1 MLSFAFYLRGYIFV
15 KALRASPLS
24 YNISRIGVVFMNY
37 FLGIDIAKTNHVA
50 SLINNNGDIVIRAIK
65 FINSNEGF
73 NRLLNTIQSKLGD
86 LSNIEVAMEATG
98 HYWLS
103 LYSALTDN
111 NFNVSVY
118 NPYQIKSYRGAYNN
132 RKQKNDIID
141 SIIIADYLRVFG
153 SKESKFPEEK
163 LLSLKQL
170 TRFRAN
176 IVANVSSLKV
186 QVIGLLDKVFPEYKK
201 LFCDTFGNTSK
212 QLLLNCPT
220 PDDIINISTTKLANL
235 LSKNSKG
242 RFNKDTALHIK
253 EVAKSSFGIK
263 FTTDACSFEIKQ
275 LINQIVFLESQI
287 DAVSKEI
294 KELYNKLDS
303 HLLSVPGIGDNLA
316 PIILAEIGDINNFDK
331 PSKLIAFAGTDPS
344 ENQSGNKLSS
354 NDKTSKRGSPYL
366 RHAIYT
372 ASLVAISNEPELRAY
387 YDKKISEGK
396 HHFVALAGISRKLLT
411 IIYYIL
417 KEDRDYIRYDNI
429 KDKLN

>member
-1 MLSFAFYLRGYIFV
+1 
-15 KALRASPLS
+15 
-24 YNISRIGVVFMNY
+24 MNY

-50 SLINNNGDIVIRAIK
+50 SLINNTGDVVIRAIK
-65 FINSNEGF
+65 FTNSNDGF
-73 NRLLNTIQSKLGD
+73 NKLLSTIQDKLGN
-86 LSNIEVAMEATG
+86 LSNIEIAMEATG

-111 NFNVSVY
+111 DFNVSVY

-153 SKESKFPEEK
+153 SKKSKLPEENI
-163 LLSLKQL
+163 LSLKQL
-170 TRFRAN
+170 TRFRSN
-176 IVANVSSLKV
+176 IVDNVSSLKV

-201 LFCDTFGNTSK
+201 LFCDTFGTTSK
-212 QLLLNCPT
+212 QLLLHCPT
-220 PDDIINISTTKLANL
+220 PDDIIKISTTKLANL
-235 LSKNSKG
+235 LSKHSRGK
-242 RFNKDTALHIK
+242 FNKDTALHIK
-253 EVAKSSFGIK
+253 DVAKGSFGIK
-263 FTTDACSFEIKQ
+263 FTTDALE
-275 LINQIVFLESQI
+275 NQIDE
-287 DAVSKEI
+287 VSKEI
-294 KELYNKLDS
+294 KELYDKLDS
-303 HLLSVPGIGDNLA
+303 HLLSVPGVGVHLA
-316 PIILAEIGDINNFDK
+316 PVILAEIGNINNFDK

-354 NDKTSKRGSPYL
+354 NEKTSKRGSPYL

-429 KDKLN
+429 KDKYN

>member
-1 MLSFAFYLRGYIFV
+1 
-15 KALRASPLS
+15 
-24 YNISRIGVVFMNY
+24 MNY

-65 FINSNEGF
+65 FTNSNEGF
-73 NRLLNTIQSKLGD
+73 NKLLNTIQSKLGD

-294 KELYNKLDS
+294 KELYNELDS

>member
-50 SLINNNGDIVIRAIK
+50 SLINNNGDVVIRAIK
-65 FINSNEGF
+65 FTNSNEGF
-73 NRLLNTIQSKLGD
+73 NKLLNTIQSKLGD

>member
-1 MLSFAFYLRGYIFV
+1 
-15 KALRASPLS
+15 
-24 YNISRIGVVFMNY
+24 MNY
-37 FLGIDIAKTNHVA
+37 YLGIDIAKTNHVA
-50 SLINNNGDIVIRAIK
+50 SLINNNGNVVIKAIK
-65 FINSNEGF
+65 FTNSKEGF
-73 NRLLNTIQSKLGD
+73 NKLLTTIQDKLKD

-111 NFNVSVY
+111 GFLVSVY

-153 SKESKFPEEK
+153 SKDSKLLEDD

-170 TRFRAN
+170 TRFRSN
-176 IVANVSSLKV
+176 IVNNVASLKV

-201 LFCDTFGNTSK
+201 LFCDTFGATSK
-212 QLLLNCPT
+212 QLLLTCPT
-220 PDDIINISTTKLANL
+220 PDDIIKISTTKLSNL
-235 LSKNSKG
+235 LTKHSKG

-275 LINQIVFLESQI
+275 LINQIIFLENQI
-287 DAVSKEI
+287 DEVDKQI
-294 KELYNKLDS
+294 KELYDKLDN
-303 HLLSVPGIGDNLA
+303 HLLSVPGIGKTIA

-331 PSKLIAFAGTDPS
+331 PSKLIAFAGVDPS
-344 ENQSGNKLSS
+344 ENQSGNKLST
-354 NDKTSKRGSPYL
+354 NEKTSKRGSPYL
-366 RHAIYT
+366 RHAIYN

-417 KEDRDYIRYDNI
+417 KEDRDYIRYDHI
-429 KDKLN
+429 KDNNN

>member
-1 MLSFAFYLRGYIFV
+1 MYY
-15 KALRASPLS
+15 
-24 YNISRIGVVFMNY
+24 Y
-37 FLGIDIAKTNHVA
+37 LGIDIAKTNHIA

-65 FINSNEGF
+65 FTNSNEGF
-73 NRLLNTIQSKLGD
+73 HKFLSILQDKLGN
-86 LSNIEVAMEATG
+86 LNNIEIAMETTG

-111 NFNVSVY
+111 GFNVSVY
-118 NPYQIKSYRGAYNN
+118 NPYQIKAYQGAYNN

-153 SKESKFPEEK
+153 SKNSKLPEENI
-163 LLSLKQL
+163 LSLKQL
-170 TRFRAN
+170 TRFRSN
-176 IVANVSSLKV
+176 IVSNVSSLKV

-201 LFCDTFGNTSK
+201 LFCDIFGTTSK

-220 PDDIINISTTKLANL
+220 PEDIIKIPTTKLANL
-235 LSKNSKG
+235 LSKHSKG
-242 RFNKDTALHIK
+242 RFNKDTATHIK
-253 EVAKSSFGIK
+253 ETAKNSFGIK

-275 LINQIVFLESQI
+275 LINQIIFLENQI
-287 DAVSKEI
+287 DEVSKQI
-294 KELYNKLDS
+294 KELYDKLDS
-303 HLLSVPGIGDNLA
+303 HLLSVPGIGVNLA

-331 PSKLIAFAGTDPS
+331 PSKLIAFAGADPS
-344 ENQSGNKLSS
+344 ENQSGNKLST

-387 YDKKISEGK
+387 YDKKIKEGK
-396 HHFVALAGISRKLLT
+396 HHFVALTGISRKLLT

-417 KEDRDYIRYDNI
+417 KEDRDYIRYDQKHN
-429 KDKLN
+429 

>member
-1 MLSFAFYLRGYIFV
+1 
-15 KALRASPLS
+15 
-24 YNISRIGVVFMNY
+24 MNY

-50 SLINNNGDIVIRAIK
+50 SLINNSGDVVIRAIK
-65 FINSNEGF
+65 FTNSNEGF
-73 NRLLNTIQSKLGD
+73 NKLLTTIQDKLGD

-111 NFNVSVY
+111 GFNVSVY
-118 NPYQIKSYRGAYNN
+118 NPYQVKSYRAAYNN
-132 RKQKNDIID
+132 RKQKNDVID

-153 SKESKFPEEK
+153 SKDSKLPEEN

-170 TRFRAN
+170 TRFRSN
-176 IVANVSSLKV
+176 IVDNVSSLKV

-201 LFCDTFGNTSK
+201 LFCDTFGTTSK

-220 PDDIINISTTKLANL
+220 PDDIIKISTTKLANL
-235 LSKNSKG
+235 LSKHSKG
-242 RFNKDTALHIK
+242 KFNKDNALHIK

-275 LINQIVFLESQI
+275 LINQIIFLENQI
-287 DAVSKEI
+287 DEVSKEI

-303 HLLSVPGIGDNLA
+303 HLLSVPGVGVNLA

-344 ENQSGNKLSS
+344 ENQSGNKASS
-354 NDKTSKRGSPYL
+354 NEKTSKRGSPYL
-366 RHAIYT
+366 RHAIHT

-429 KDKLN
+429 KDNKN

>member
-1 MLSFAFYLRGYIFV
+1 
-15 KALRASPLS
+15 
-24 YNISRIGVVFMNY
+24 MNY

-50 SLINNNGDIVIRAIK
+50 SLINNNGDVVIRAIK
-65 FINSNEGF
+65 FTNSNEGF
-73 NRLLNTIQSKLGD
+73 NKLLNTIQSKLGD

-201 LFCDTFGNTSK
+201 LFVIPLVIPRSNYYLIVQLLMTLSIF
-212 QLLLNCPT
+212 LLLNLLIYYQKILKVDLT
-220 PDDIINISTTKLANL
+220 KILLFIS
-235 LSKNSKG
+235 
-242 RFNKDTALHIK
+242 R
-253 EVAKSSFGIK
+253 KS
-263 FTTDACSFEIKQ
+263 
-275 LINQIVFLESQI
+275 L
-287 DAVSKEI
+287 
-294 KELYNKLDS
+294 S
-303 HLLSVPGIGDNLA
+303 HLLVLNL
-316 PIILAEIGDINNFDK
+316 LLMLVLLKSNN
-331 PSKLIAFAGTDPS
+331 
-344 ENQSGNKLSS
+344 LS
-354 NDKTSKRGSPYL
+354 
-366 RHAIYT
+366 
-372 ASLVAISNEPELRAY
+372 
-387 YDKKISEGK
+387 
-396 HHFVALAGISRKLLT
+396 
-411 IIYYIL
+411 
-417 KEDRDYIRYDNI
+417 IR
-429 KDKLN
+429 

>member
-1 MLSFAFYLRGYIFV
+1 
-15 KALRASPLS
+15 
-24 YNISRIGVVFMNY
+24 MNY
-37 FLGIDIAKTNHVA
+37 YLGIDIAKTNHVA
-50 SLINNNGDIVIRAIK
+50 SLINNNGNVVIKAIK
-65 FINSNEGF
+65 FTNSKEGF
-73 NRLLNTIQSKLGD
+73 NKLLTTIQDKLKD

-111 NFNVSVY
+111 GFPVSVY

-153 SKESKFPEEK
+153 SKDSKLPEDN

-170 TRFRAN
+170 TRFRSN
-176 IVANVSSLKV
+176 IVTNVASLKV

-201 LFCDTFGNTSK
+201 LFCNTFGVTSK
-212 QLLLNCPT
+212 QLLLTCPT
-220 PDDIINISTTKLANL
+220 PDDIIKISTTKLSNL
-235 LSKNSKG
+235 LTKHSKG

-275 LINQIVFLESQI
+275 LINQIIFLENQT
-287 DAVSKEI
+287 DEVDKQI
-294 KELYNKLDS
+294 KELYDKLDN
-303 HLLSVPGIGDNLA
+303 HLLSVPGVGSTIA
-316 PIILAEIGDINNFDK
+316 PIILSEIGDINNFDK
-331 PSKLIAFAGTDPS
+331 PSKLIAFAGIDPS
-344 ENQSGNKLSS
+344 ENQSGNKLST
-354 NDKTSKRGSPYL
+354 NEKTSKRGSPYL
-366 RHAIYT
+366 RHAIYN

-417 KEDRDYIRYDNI
+417 KEDRNYIRYDHIRDN
-429 KDKLN
+429 KN

>member
-1 MLSFAFYLRGYIFV
+1 
-15 KALRASPLS
+15 
-24 YNISRIGVVFMNY
+24 MNY

-50 SLINNNGDIVIRAIK
+50 SLINNNGDVVIRAIK
-65 FINSNEGF
+65 FTNSNEGF
-73 NRLLNTIQSKLGD
+73 NKLLNTIQSKLGD

-316 PIILAEIGDINNFDK
+316 PIVLAEIGDINNFDK

>member
-1 MLSFAFYLRGYIFV
+1 MLAFAFYLRGYIFV
-15 KALRASPLS
+15 KVLRALPLS
-24 YNISRIGVVFMNY
+24 YISRIGVVFMNY

-50 SLINNNGDIVIRAIK
+50 SLINNNGDVVIRAIK
-65 FINSNEGF
+65 FTNSNEGF
-73 NRLLNTIQSKLGD
+73 DKLLNTIQDKLVD

-111 NFNVSVY
+111 GFNVSVY
-118 NPYQIKSYRGAYNN
+118 NPYQVKSYRGAYNN
-132 RKQKNDIID
+132 RKQKNDVID

-153 SKESKFPEEK
+153 SKESKLPEEN

-170 TRFRAN
+170 TRFRSN
-176 IVANVSSLKV
+176 IVDNVSSLKV
-186 QVIGLLDKVFPEYKK
+186 QVIGIIDKVFPEYKK
-201 LFCDTFGNTSK
+201 LFCDTFGTTSK
-212 QLLLNCPT
+212 QILLNCPT

-235 LSKNSKG
+235 LSKYSKG
-242 RFNKDTALHIK
+242 KFNKETALHIK
-253 EVAKSSFGIK
+253 KVAKQSFGIK

-275 LINQIVFLESQI
+275 LINQIIFLENQI
-287 DAVSKEI
+287 DEVGKEI

-303 HLLSVPGIGDNLA
+303 HLLSVPGVGVNLA
-316 PIILAEIGDINNFDK
+316 PVILAEIGDINNFDK

-372 ASLVAISNEPELRAY
+372 ASLVAISNEPELRTY

-417 KEDRDYIRYDNI
+417 KEDRDYIKYDNI
-429 KDKLN
+429 KDKRN

>member
-1 MLSFAFYLRGYIFV
+1 
-15 KALRASPLS
+15 
-24 YNISRIGVVFMNY
+24 MNY
-37 FLGIDIAKTNHVA
+37 YLGIDIAKTNHVA
-50 SLINNNGDIVIRAIK
+50 SLINNNGDIVIKAIK
-65 FINSNEGF
+65 FTNSKEGF
-73 NRLLNTIQSKLGD
+73 NKLLTTIQDKLKD

-111 NFNVSVY
+111 GFPVSVY

-153 SKESKFPEEK
+153 SKNSKLPEDD

-170 TRFRAN
+170 TRFRSN
-176 IVANVSSLKV
+176 IVNNVASLKV

-201 LFCDTFGNTSK
+201 LFCDIFGVTSK
-212 QLLLNCPT
+212 QLLLTCPT
-220 PDDIINISTTKLANL
+220 PDDIIKISTTKLSNL
-235 LSKNSKG
+235 LSKYSKG
-242 RFNKDTALHIK
+242 KFNKDTALHIK
-253 EVAKSSFGIK
+253 DVAKASFGIK

-275 LINQIVFLESQI
+275 IINQIIFLENQI
-287 DAVSKEI
+287 YEVDKQI
-294 KELYNKLDS
+294 KELYDKLDN
-303 HLLSVPGIGDNLA
+303 HLLSVPGIGNTIA

-331 PSKLIAFAGTDPS
+331 PSKMIAFAGVDPS
-344 ENQSGNKLSS
+344 ENQSGNKLST

-366 RHAIYT
+366 RHAIYN

-417 KEDRDYIRYDNI
+417 KEDRDYIRYDHIRDN
-429 KDKLN
+429 NN

>member
-1 MLSFAFYLRGYIFV
+1 
-15 KALRASPLS
+15 
-24 YNISRIGVVFMNY
+24 MNY

-50 SLINNNGDIVIRAIK
+50 SLINNNGDVVIRAIK
-65 FINSNEGF
+65 FTNSNEGF
-73 NRLLNTIQSKLGD
+73 NKLLNTIQSKLGD

-372 ASLVAISNEPELRAY
+372 ASLVAISNKPELRAY

>member
-1 MLSFAFYLRGYIFV
+1 
-15 KALRASPLS
+15 
-24 YNISRIGVVFMNY
+24 MNY

-50 SLINNNGDIVIRAIK
+50 SLINNNGDVVIRAIK
-65 FINSNEGF
+65 FTNSNEGF
-73 NRLLNTIQSKLGD
+73 NKLLNTIQSKLGD

-153 SKESKFPEEK
+153 SKEFKFPEEK

-186 QVIGLLDKVFPEYKK
+186 QVLGLLDKVFPEYKK

>member
-1 MLSFAFYLRGYIFV
+1 
-15 KALRASPLS
+15 
-24 YNISRIGVVFMNY
+24 MNY

-50 SLINNNGDIVIRAIK
+50 SLINNNGDVVIRAIK
-65 FINSNEGF
+65 FTNSNEGF

-186 QVIGLLDKVFPEYKK
+186 QVICLLDKVFPEYKK

>member
-1 MLSFAFYLRGYIFV
+1 
-15 KALRASPLS
+15 
-24 YNISRIGVVFMNY
+24 MNY
-37 FLGIDIAKTNHVA
+37 YLGIDIAKTNHVA
-50 SLINNNGDIVIRAIK
+50 SLINNNGNVVIKAIK
-65 FINSNEGF
+65 FTNSKEGF
-73 NRLLNTIQSKLGD
+73 NKLLTTIQDKLKD

-111 NFNVSVY
+111 GFLVSVY

-153 SKESKFPEEK
+153 SKDSKLLEDD

-170 TRFRAN
+170 TRFRSN
-176 IVANVSSLKV
+176 IVNNVASLKV

-201 LFCDTFGNTSK
+201 LFCDTFGATSK
-212 QLLLNCPT
+212 QLLLTCPT
-220 PDDIINISTTKLANL
+220 PDDIIKISTTKLSNL
-235 LSKNSKG
+235 LTKHSKG
-242 RFNKDTALHIK
+242 KFNKDTALHIK

-275 LINQIVFLESQI
+275 LINQIIFLENQI
-287 DAVSKEI
+287 DEVDKQI
-294 KELYNKLDS
+294 KELYDKLDN
-303 HLLSVPGIGDNLA
+303 HLLSVPGIGKTIA

-331 PSKLIAFAGTDPS
+331 PSKLIAFAGVDPS
-344 ENQSGNKLSS
+344 ENQSGNKLST

-366 RHAIYT
+366 RHAIYN
-372 ASLVAISNEPELRAY
+372 ARLVALSNEPELRAY
-387 YDKKISEGK
+387 HDKKISEGK

-417 KEDRDYIRYDNI
+417 KEDRDYIRYDHI
-429 KDKLN
+429 KDNNN

>member
-50 SLINNNGDIVIRAIK
+50 SLINNNGDVVIRAIK
-65 FINSNEGF
+65 FTNSNEGF
-73 NRLLNTIQSKLGD
+73 NKLLNTIQSKLGD

-153 SKESKFPEEK
+153 SKESKIPEEK

-176 IVANVSSLKV
+176 IVTNVSSLKV

-242 RFNKDTALHIK
+242 RFNKDAALHIK